1 MVSKEWKPQ
10 ILVNLPVTY
19 VPVCTSSKA
28 KTLGLH
34 LL

>member
-1 MVSKEWKPQ
+1 MVSKECNPQ
-10 ILVNLPVTY
+10 IHVNLPVTY
-19 VPVCTSSKA
+19 VLVCISSKA